1 MKILAF
7 SLVFSVALVLGD
19 GVFEG
24 LESNMVPCQEK
35 CTHTFNVHTNPEME
49 DEMKACQGGCRLMSV
64 IASME
69 SNPLQ
74 MLLEGQQQTH
84 DVPKAHMEC
93 DQSCLSSFPGKEK
106 QIYACKQ
113 GCVYEIPAIESRQN
127 KIKSPL
133 ASFFGS
139 SMNGMPRGMPAFV
152 LRIPSSLS
160 FSSSP
165 RQLPTNPQIES
176 LANDTEEVESVSEAL
191 SFSDMFSRMH
201 EQMNSMMSNMMH
213 GMPSLSGMG
222 VPEGARG
229 KMVVVKSG
237 PGFSETKTYD
247 INPDGSRTEVE
258 SEVTHHGQV
267 VSHENLRMNDM
278 MNKMNPMDMSNN
290 LDDDVEVFEPKTK
303 EVHDEQ
309 EAEDVDRANIVA
321 EIQNDHKIFDFDIFN
336 RKPSNYKDDSSFVHG
351 FDFKQ
356 FEEPRMSSG
365 LRPYHGELRCLED
378 SETMKWSDWVSCLHM
393 RMGLPRWLTAATI
406 SLGIVFIIWLCLVIP
421 HSAPK
426 QRVKMTKAM
435 EAAQS
440 CENIK
445 KSGLI
450 IMEYPPAYSKLDF
463 PPSYEDLP
471 NLHVNLPAPEGGDTP
486 AEAGALPTK
495 VPLENSKV

>member
-93 DQSCLSSFPGKEK
+93 DQSKFAQIMLGPHLISFPGKEK

-127 KIKSPL
+127 K
-133 ASFFGS
+133 
-139 SMNGMPRGMPAFV
+139 
-152 LRIPSSLS
+152 
-160 FSSSP
+160 
-165 RQLPTNPQIES
+165 IES